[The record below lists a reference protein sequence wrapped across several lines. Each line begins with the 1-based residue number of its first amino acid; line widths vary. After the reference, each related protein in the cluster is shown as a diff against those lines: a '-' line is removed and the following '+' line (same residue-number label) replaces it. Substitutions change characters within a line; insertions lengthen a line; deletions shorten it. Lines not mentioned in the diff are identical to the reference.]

1 MLLFLHSVF
10 EIATQ
15 FNAIF
20 RASPTK
26 KGASSSASLLSMWVS
41 RRVHSFLTML
51 SSSLNRTD
59 DSASLRDTLEACI
72 FFATSMGRLGG
83 DFTSMLSTLFE
94 PKMASLVVTHWK
106 EGVSTLQ
113 ETLKV
118 CRDAG
123 VAAPLSSSTAT
134 STVAP
139 PSPEQPPRQLLT
151 LPPLARLVN
160 SYLTGL
166 NELRRCLLPGIFGV
180 LRKEL
185 NRSLSTVKAL
195 LETNQRAVNTPG
207 LRGEA
212 TQLREVATNMVT
224 MFDKVIEPYVRGAL
238 EVALGHY
245 TAAKEFLTKEL
256 VEMKD
261 SDEVDEMEETE
272 KIAGEEPEEEKEV
285 EDEVEAANV
294 DVPTKTPYET
304 VGETLAAR
312 EAKFDEHQSESNPP
326 TVVEGWDDF

>member
-1 MLLFLHSVF
+1 M
-10 EIATQ
+10 
-15 FNAIF
+15 
-20 RASPTK
+20 
-26 KGASSSASLLSMWVS
+26 
-41 RRVHSFLTML
+41 
-51 SSSLNRTD
+51 
-59 DSASLRDTLEACI
+59 
-72 FFATSMGRLGG
+72 
-83 DFTSMLSTLFE
+83 
-94 PKMASLVVTHWK
+94 
-106 EGVSTLQ
+106 
-113 ETLKV
+113 
-118 CRDAG
+118 
-123 VAAPLSSSTAT
+123 
-134 STVAP
+134 
-139 PSPEQPPRQLLT
+139 
-151 LPPLARLVN
+151 
-160 SYLTGL
+160 
-166 NELRRCLLPGIFGV
+166 
-180 LRKEL
+180 
-185 NRSLSTVKAL
+185 STVKAL

-261 SDEVDEMEETE
+261 SDEVDEMEEAE

>member
-1 MLLFLHSVF
+1 
-10 EIATQ
+10 
-15 FNAIF
+15 
-20 RASPTK
+20 
-26 KGASSSASLLSMWVS
+26 
-41 RRVHSFLTML
+41 ML

-94 PKMASLVVTHWK
+94 PKMASLVMTHWK
-106 EGVSTLQ
+106 EGVATLQ

-123 VAAPLSSSTAT
+123 VATPLSSSTAT
-134 STVAP
+134 STVAT

-212 TQLREVATNMVT
+212 TQLRELATNMVT
-224 MFDKVIEPYVRGAL
+224 MFDKIMEPYVRGAL

-256 VEMKD
+256 VDVED
-261 SDEVDEMEETE
+261 DEENKEDEETE
-272 KIAGEEPEEEKEV
+272 KIAEEEPVEGNQREV
-285 EDEVEAANV
+285 EVEAAEV
-294 DVPTKTPYET
+294 HVPAKTPYET

-312 EAKFDEHQSESNPP
+312 EAKFDVNPTETKP
-326 TVVEGWDDF
+326 QNMVEGWDDF

>member
-1 MLLFLHSVF
+1 
-10 EIATQ
+10 
-15 FNAIF
+15 
-20 RASPTK
+20 
-26 KGASSSASLLSMWVS
+26 
-41 RRVHSFLTML
+41 ML
-51 SSSLNRTD
+51 SVSLNRME
-59 DSASLRDTLEACI
+59 DSASLRDALEACV

-83 DFTSMLSTLFE
+83 DFTSMLSELFE

-123 VAAPLSSSTAT
+123 VAAPLTSSTAT
-134 STVAP
+134 SSGAAA
-139 PSPEQPPRQLLT
+139 SPEQPPRQLLT
-151 LPPLARLVN
+151 IPPLARLVN

-180 LRKEL
+180 LRMKL

-212 TQLREVATNMVT
+212 TQLREVATSMLV

-238 EVALGHY
+238 EVALGDY
-245 TAAKEFLTKEL
+245 AAAKEYLKKEIEEVKEEA
-256 VEMKD
+256 VEEEEA
-261 SDEVDEMEETE
+261 DEEETE
-272 KIAGEEPEEEKEV
+272 ATQEEEEAVEEETEEIKEN
-285 EDEVEAANV
+285 EEETTTTGTE
-294 DVPTKTPYET
+294 PFKTPYEA
-304 VGETLAAR
+304 VGETLAAE
-312 EAKFDEHQSESNPP
+312 EAPHAATEVTKPP
-326 TVVEGWDDF
+326 GEEVWDDF